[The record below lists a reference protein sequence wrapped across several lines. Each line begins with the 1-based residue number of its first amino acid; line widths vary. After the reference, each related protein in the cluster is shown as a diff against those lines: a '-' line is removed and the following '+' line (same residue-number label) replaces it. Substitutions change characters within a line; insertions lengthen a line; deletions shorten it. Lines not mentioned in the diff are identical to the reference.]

1 MLAGDVSFDDDDP
14 ATRIAW
20 LRQRLTSLGRI
31 PAPGLGLTVQRL
43 RALAD
48 LGAADGSL
56 ARLAEGHLDAL
67 AILDELGADAAPA
80 DALRAVWAARP
91 EQLRA
96 RPDGTGWRLSGRK
109 PWCSGGAAIDRALV
123 TATDPDGAV
132 RLFDVDVAPLR
143 FADDWSPIGMRASD
157 SRTACMDVRVER
169 EHQIGPPGAYV
180 DRPGFWHG
188 GIGVAACWHGIARRI
203 GNDLARHAAQRD
215 DPYASAASGGAVASL
230 AAASALLAA
239 AGRQI
244 DEQPADRVAGRRRAS
259 VVRVAV
265 QQSSC
270 DVLQRSIVA
279 QGASAI
285 SFDVSHGRAVS
296 DLTVYLGQLH
306 HGHDAAGVEAESSDD
321 WWSS

>member
-1 MLAGDVSFDDDDP
+1 MCFDDD
-14 ATRIAW
+14 AAGARVAW
-20 LRQRLTSLGRI
+20 LRRHLTSLGRI
-31 PAPGLGLTVQRL
+31 PIPGVGLTVQRL

-56 ARLAEGHLDAL
+56 ARLAEGHVDAL
-67 AILDELGADAAPA
+67 AILDELGADAGST

-96 RPDGTGWRLSGRK
+96 RPDGRGWRLSGRK
-109 PWCSGGAAIDRALV
+109 PWCSGSAAIDRALV

-132 RLFDVDVAPLR
+132 RLFDIDVAPLR

-157 SRTACMDVRVER
+157 SRTACVDLRVA
-169 EHQIGPPGAYV
+169 GDDAVGAPGAYV

-188 GIGVAACWHGIARRI
+188 GIGVAACWHGIARRL
-203 GNDLARHAAQRD
+203 GHDLASHAAGRD

-244 DEQPADRVAGRRRAS
+244 DDQPADRIAARRRAH

-265 QQSSC
+265 EQSSR
-270 DVLQRSIVA
+270 DVLQRSITA
-279 QGASAI
+279 QGASAL
-285 SFDVSHGRAVS
+285 SFDVAHGRAVS

-306 HGHDAAGVEAESSDD
+306 HGHDAAGVEHEPSDD